1 MAARGRPPHPDI
13 LTPTEWRVLDL
24 VRHGV
29 SNRRIARA
37 QGVSLEAVKFHTG
50 NIRSKLGLGRRAAL
64 RTWSGAPAGS
74 PLTKEG
80 TSSMTATKLG
90 HIGQIALTVRSL
102 ERAEPFYR
110 DVLGLPH
117 LYTFG
122 NLAFFDCDGTRL

>member
-24 VRHGV
+24 VRHGM

-37 QGVSLEAVKFHTG
+37 QGVSLEAVKFHTD

-64 RTWSGAPAGS
+64 RTWCGAPATS
-74 PLTKEG
+74 PLTKEAPPA
-80 TSSMTATKLG
+80 MTTKLG
-90 HIGQIALTVRSL
+90 HIGQIALTVQSL

-110 DVLGLPH
+110 DVLGLP
-117 LYTFG
+117 
-122 NLAFFDCDGTRL
+122 